1 MTETTSQNF
10 RPDSRAMGARVMPRR
25 ALISL
30 SDKSGLENLAACLK
44 KHGIEV
50 ISTGGTAEALRHMG
64 LSVRDVAE
72 VTGFPECL
80 DGRVKTL
87 HPKIHGGILA
97 KRDDPTH
104 VETQEKLGLESID
117 LVIISLYPFAEKCA
131 EYEKILAQTTRD
143 GVAANSDAAAQN
155 LDQPLENVIEAI
167 DIGGPSLIR
176 GAAKNHEFVT
186 VITEPALYPNLIA
199 ALDQGGTSLAERQGF
214 AAAAFAHTASY
225 DAKIAAFCHRQ
236 WGTNLTPH
244 QDISPSGQNL
254 PNPPL
259 PNFFTLGGNLVEKLA
274 YGENPHQIGGFY
286 RLGGAEPSERQFGL
300 TTAKQL
306 QGKPLSYNNL
316 NDADLAWALAV
327 DLHAEFADNA
337 AWSHAAV
344 IVKHATPCGVAIAAT
359 TEDAFTRAYDSDP
372 LSAYGGVVALNSK
385 IDAATAQKIAPHFFE
400 LVMAPAID
408 PDAAALL
415 TRRQNMRV
423 LITGGVVSRNPPKN
437 ALPSAAINWE
447 IRSIQG
453 GFLVQSR
460 DEGRVSIDHCRLVTE
475 RAPNDAEKIDLRL
488 AWRVVKFTRS
498 NAIALAKN
506 GQIIGL
512 GGGQTS
518 RVDAVKQALNMANQ
532 RGAGERSVGGV
543 VASDAFFPFKDGLEL
558 CLSAGIKA
566 VIQPGGSKND
576 AEVIDSAAR
585 HNAAMIF
592 TDMRHF
598 RH

>member
-10 RPDSRAMGARVMPRR
+10 RPDLPPTGGRVMPRR

-30 SDKSGLENLAACLK
+30 SDKSGLENLASCLK

-50 ISTGGTAEALRHMG
+50 ISTGGTADALRGMG

-117 LVIISLYPFAEKCA
+117 LVIISLYPFAQKCA

-143 GVAANSDAAAQN
+143 GVAVNSDAAAQS
-155 LDQPLENVIEAI
+155 LENVIEAI

-176 GAAKNHEFVT
+176 GAAKNHKFVT
-186 VITEPALYPNLIA
+186 VITEPAFYPNLIA
-199 ALDQGGTSLAERQGF
+199 ALDQGGTSLSERQAF
-214 AAAAFAHTASY
+214 AAAAFSHTASY
-225 DAKIAAFCHRQ
+225 DAKIAAFCHRE
-236 WGTNLTPH
+236 WGSPPALTH
-244 QDISPSGQNL
+244 KRDQTGQNL
-254 PNPPL
+254 PDLAL
-259 PNFFTLGGNLVEKLA
+259 PQDFTLSGNLVEKLA

-286 RLGGAEPSERQFGL
+286 RLGGGDQSEEQFGL
-300 TTAKQL
+300 ASAQQL
-306 QGKPLSYNNL
+306 QGKSLSYNNL

-327 DLHAEFADNA
+327 DLQTEFADDA
-337 AWSHAAV
+337 GWSHAAV
-344 IVKHATPCGVAIAAT
+344 IVKHATPCGVAIAANM
-359 TEDAFTRAYDSDP
+359 ENAFTRAYDSDP
-372 LSAYGGVVALNSK
+372 LSAYGGVVALNGR
-385 IDAATAQKIAPHFFE
+385 IDLATAHKIAAHFFE
-400 LVMAPAID
+400 VVMAPAID

-423 LITGGVVSRNPPKN
+423 LITGGLPKHILN
-437 ALPSAAINWE
+437 NSAPQSAAINWE

-453 GFLVQSR
+453 GFLLQSR
-460 DEGRVSIDHCRLVTE
+460 DEGRVSIDRCRLVTE
-475 RAPNDAEKIDLRL
+475 RAPSEAEKIDLRL

-518 RVDAVKQALNMANQ
+518 RVDAVKQALEMAGQ
-532 RGAGERSVGGV
+532 RGAGQRSVGAV

-576 AEVIDSAAR
+576 AEVIDSAGR

-592 TDMRHF
+592 TNMRHF